1 MGNKPQKENR
11 KIESTTMVEEKKE
24 DERLRSSSSATCS
37 LSSSTTAPPSSPPP
51 QVIVKPMGFVSRM
64 AEYMVA
70 ADILITKAGPGTI
83 AEAAALGLPT
93 LLTSFL
99 PGQEEG
105 NVDFVVEKQFGQY
118 QPDSNPDKVART
130 ACEWLQD
137 PDKMKEM
144 SAHAR
149 EAGMPNA
156 AEDIVK
162 YIGKSVLRWKELH
175 EEIDV

>member
-105 NVDFVVEKQFGQY
+105 NVDFVVEKKFGRY
-118 QPDSNPDKVART
+118 VSDGNPMEVSEV
-130 ACEWLQD
+130 ACEWLEDLQLLRQ
-137 PDKMKEM
+137 M
-144 SAHAR
+144 SDCAMD
-149 EAGMPNA
+149 AGCPHA
-156 AEDIVK
+156 AEEIVRC
-162 YIGKSVLRWKELH
+162 IGESVVRWKELN
-175 EEIDV
+175 EAG